1 MVAEG
6 RSWGG
11 PGRVSAVGSGP
22 PPRWS
27 IHFPSAGSCSPT
39 SQRTSRPRA
48 WWRSCVSAS
57 ARPSMLPSW
66 RVLRAS
72 TGLGETLL
80 SGVLLSLTTPS
91 LPTGLSGST
100 GTWPTA
106 CLSCPSQSGV
116 STRCLTILTAL
127 AINCQT
133 SRSSVPFCPSWAS
146 CGVGPSLRARCAAPA
161 AFRPQLTRVF

>member
-1 MVAEG
+1 M
-6 RSWGG
+6 
-11 PGRVSAVGSGP
+11 RVSVVGSGP

-27 IHFPSAGSCSPT
+27 ICFPSAGSCSPT
-39 SQRTSRPRA
+39 SRRTSRPRA

-66 RVLRAS
+66 RVLGAS
-72 TGLGETLL
+72 VGLEETLP
-80 SGVLLSLTTPS
+80 SGVPLSLTTPS
-91 LPTGLSGST
+91 LPAGLSGST
-100 GTWPTA
+100 GTWRTA

-116 STRCLTILTAL
+116 SARCSTISTAL

-133 SRSSVPFCPSWAS
+133 SPSSAPFCPSWAS
-146 CGVGPSLRARCAAPA
+146 CGVGPSPRARCAVPA